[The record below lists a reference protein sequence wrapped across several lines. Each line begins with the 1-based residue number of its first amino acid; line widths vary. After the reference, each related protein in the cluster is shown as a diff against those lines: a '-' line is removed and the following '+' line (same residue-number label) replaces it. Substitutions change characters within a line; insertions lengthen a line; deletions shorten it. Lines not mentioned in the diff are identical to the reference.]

1 MKNYVGEG
9 RTITFIAAAALAAGQ
24 VTNVGELIV
33 VAIDAAAS
41 GAPCV
46 GVTEGVFALPK
57 AQGTELT
64 VGEKVWLASGQITDN
79 SGAAGAIYA
88 GKVFLD
94 AGNGTTSV
102 DVKINA

>member
-24 VTNVGELIV
+24 VTNVGDLIV
-33 VAIDAAAS
+33 VAVDAAAS

-46 GVTEGVFALPK
+46 GVTEGVFTLPK
-57 AQGTELT
+57 VTANVLT

-79 SGAAGAIYA
+79 SGAAGAILA
-88 GKVFLD
+88 GKVFSD
-94 AGNGTTSV
+94 AGNGATSV
-102 DVKINA
+102 EVKINA